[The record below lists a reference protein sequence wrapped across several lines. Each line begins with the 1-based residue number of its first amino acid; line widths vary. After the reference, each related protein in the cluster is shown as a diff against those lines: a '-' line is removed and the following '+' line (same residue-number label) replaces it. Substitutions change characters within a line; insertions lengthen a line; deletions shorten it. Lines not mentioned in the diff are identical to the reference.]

1 MTGNKR
7 FKPQIPNFSAIKANF
22 SLIKAVI
29 NYSCNFP
36 FSTVLQLSKAVIKV
50 DFKAR
55 LLTLDI

>member
-7 FKPQIPNFSAIKANF
+7 FKPQIPNFSTIKANF
-22 SLIKAVI
+22 I
-29 NYSCNFP
+29 
-36 FSTVLQLSKAVIKV
+36 STVLQLSKAVIKV